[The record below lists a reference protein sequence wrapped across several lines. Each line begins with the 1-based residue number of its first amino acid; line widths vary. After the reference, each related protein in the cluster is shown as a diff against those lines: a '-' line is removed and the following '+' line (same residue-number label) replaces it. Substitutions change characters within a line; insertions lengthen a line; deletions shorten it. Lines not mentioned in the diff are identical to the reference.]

1 MLTMV
6 SLSLFPVVLL
16 FLRTVQVGAV
26 AAPVLKFRETDPVTG
41 NSVECDRCQPGTY
54 LRARCTATTMSV
66 CAPCPPGSFTEL
78 WNHIGKCLRCGVCGQ
93 NQVERSACTADRDCQ
108 CQCVLGYYYEEKYE
122 MCLRH
127 KTCPSGQ
134 GVLTEG
140 TPENDTACH
149 VCPNGTFSDNVSAHH
164 NCTQHLNCEAAG
176 LKLVLK
182 GAAWHDSVCA
192 SSTEL
197 TSKNSGDY
205 LREIVPAFFVH
216 HKPHIRRLRRIVH
229 KLPSKD
235 SRKQEGTAGL
245 NLPALLERINTWV
258 ASATSEQIQQLPDL
272 LTKAG
277 ADNAGERLH
286 NKMQRIESNLKELRS
301 LGNEICCKDA
311 TIIHYTRVHTASGG
325 GLQQI

>member
-134 GVLTEG
+134 GVLTE
-140 TPENDTACH
+140 D
-149 VCPNGTFSDNVSAHH
+149 
-164 NCTQHLNCEAAG
+164 
-176 LKLVLK
+176 
-182 GAAWHDSVCA
+182 
-192 SSTEL
+192 
-197 TSKNSGDY
+197 SGDY

-301 LGNEICCKDA
+301 LGNERSHKKKAQDLITDK
-311 TIIHYTRVHTASGG
+311 TRKNQLTSLPACFTVSG
-325 GLQQI
+325 Q